1 MDTTVTGS
9 SNGDTPDSPQS
20 GSSGR
25 GTAVGAASTGPATTG
40 PATEATAARAGDRP
54 ATGPGWL
61 NTLDQRAR
69 QVRPAWYAALL
80 ALLPAL
86 LMARRVSHATQM
98 QYQDYW
104 TALVR
109 ITNPDGSLHLRGLFS
124 YQNEHP
130 FFTPQVVY
138 YLDAKLFSG
147 TNHELGYFSIL
158 MGLASLAVLWL
169 LLPRRWPA
177 LGRVLFLLAASA
189 VLFCPTGAWNYL
201 KGMSGTAWLA
211 ANVFGLLGVLFARDR
226 RTGLATA
233 AAAMALLSYGTGFA
247 APLAVVAVALLQ
259 RDRWWRW
266 GLPLGL
272 FFGGLVVYKLTS
284 NGGTTGKGV
293 SHDPGLLSQ
302 TFLTNLSTLWD
313 PQGGTFGLVAGAAG
327 LAVLAIGFVAYW
339 TRRTVPTGATSPA
352 GRVERADRV
361 HRADVIDRAD
371 LDDLIPWW
379 GVAVYAVVAAG
390 LISLGRSEVF
400 LGDGAQARYVSL
412 SGLFWIAVAVV
423 AIRTARTARESTVGI
438 AAVAAA
444 VLVFWAGSPQL
455 YATTAGETPI
465 QNEMAAGVR
474 FGATDPFAARLQN
487 PPAVVSRLKGLGSY
501 PFTGDYTIGCGLK
514 PDATIDASKVKTLPA
529 TLLPKSGSLDHD
541 QIVGSTRQF
550 DGWIAWAG
558 HSLRCVAVTDAAGKV
573 IGGGA
578 VHVVR
583 TDVAAAYRGLP
594 NDTGFAAVTPSSHT
608 DARLVLGFADGFYTL
623 PPVPVP

>member
-1 MDTTVTGS
+1 MDTAIT
-9 SNGDTPDSPQS
+9 DSPS
-20 GSSGR
+20 ERETGAPGRAGS
-25 GTAVGAASTGPATTG
+25 TA
-40 PATEATAARAGDRP
+40 AGDRP
-54 ATGPGWL
+54 VRSGR
-61 NTLDQRAR
+61 LDRFAEKAGGI
-69 QVRPAWYAALL
+69 RPAWYAAVL

-147 TNHELGYFSIL
+147 TNHELGYYSIL
-158 MGLASLAVLWL
+158 MGLASLAILWL
-169 LLPRRWPA
+169 LLPRRWSGLA
-177 LGRVLFLLAASA
+177 RVLLLLAFSA

-201 KGMSGTAWLA
+201 KGMSGTAWIT

-226 RTGLATA
+226 RTVLATA

-284 NGGTTGKGV
+284 NGGSTGKGV

-327 LAVLAIGFVAYW
+327 LAILAVGFVTFW
-339 TRRTVPTGATSPA
+339 TRRAELG
-352 GRVERADRV
+352 G
-361 HRADVIDRAD
+361 

-390 LISLGRSEVF
+390 LISIGRSEVF

-423 AIRTARTARESTVGI
+423 AVRIARTAGELTVRVV
-438 AAVAAA
+438 AVAAA

-455 YATTAGETPI
+455 YATTAGETPV

-501 PFTGDYTIGCGLK
+501 PFTSDYTVGCGLK
-514 PDATIDASKVKTLPA
+514 PDGSIDPAGVKPLPSS
-529 TLLPKSGSLDHD
+529 LFPKSGSLDHD
-541 QIVGSTRQF
+541 QIIGTTRQL
-550 DGWIAWAG
+550 DGWVYWGG
-558 HSLRCVAVTDAAGKV
+558 HTLRCVVVIDAAGKI

-583 TDVAAAYRGLP
+583 TDVAAAYPSLP
-594 NDTGFAAVTPSSHT
+594 PDVGFAAVTPSSHT
-608 DARLVLGFADGFYTL
+608 DARLVLGFADGFYSL
-623 PPVPVP
+623 PTVPAP